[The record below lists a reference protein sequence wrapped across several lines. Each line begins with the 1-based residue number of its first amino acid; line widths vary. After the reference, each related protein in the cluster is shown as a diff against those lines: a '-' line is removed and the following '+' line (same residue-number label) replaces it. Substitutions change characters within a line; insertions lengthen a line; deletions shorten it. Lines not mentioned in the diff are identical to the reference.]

1 MKRLKE
7 IVVDEYIKA
16 INEMPSGC
24 DGCHWPGDEGK
35 EDDKKDKEVL
45 LSKKVEEGKLLR
57 WKIFVKE
64 TEAFIE
70 DVKKLVD
77 FIKPY
82 IVKAVDKV
90 KEIYGKVKAKI
101 QK

>member
-1 MKRLKE
+1 MTDTPELKE
-7 IVVDEYIKA
+7 ETPKLITREEYIADIK
-16 INEMPSGC
+16 I
-24 DGCHWPGDEGK
+24 
-35 EDDKKDKEVL
+35 
-45 LSKKVEEGKLLR
+45 R
-57 WKIFVKE
+57 WKLFVKE

-90 KEIYGKVKAKI
+90 KEIYGSLKARFK
-101 QK
+101 K

>member
-1 MKRLKE
+1 MTDTPELKE
-7 IVVDEYIKA
+7 ETPKLITREEYIADIK
-16 INEMPSGC
+16 I
-24 DGCHWPGDEGK
+24 
-35 EDDKKDKEVL
+35 
-45 LSKKVEEGKLLR
+45 R
-57 WKIFVKE
+57 WKLFVKE

-90 KEIYGKVKAKI
+90 KELYGSLKARFK
-101 QK
+101 K

>member
-1 MKRLKE
+1 MTDTPELKE
-7 IVVDEYIKA
+7 ETTKLITREEYITDIKA
-16 INEMPSGC
+16 
-24 DGCHWPGDEGK
+24 
-35 EDDKKDKEVL
+35 
-45 LSKKVEEGKLLR
+45 R

-82 IVKAVDKV
+82 VVKVVDKV
-90 KEIYGKVKAKI
+90 KEIYGSLKARFK
-101 QK
+101 K

>member
-1 MKRLKE
+1 MTDTPELKE
-7 IVVDEYIKA
+7 ETPKLISREEYIADIKT
-16 INEMPSGC
+16 
-24 DGCHWPGDEGK
+24 
-35 EDDKKDKEVL
+35 
-45 LSKKVEEGKLLR
+45 R

-82 IVKAVDKV
+82 VVKAVDKV
-90 KEIYGKVKAKI
+90 KELYSTLKTKFK
-101 QK
+101 K

>member
-1 MKRLKE
+1 MTNTPELKE
-7 IVVDEYIKA
+7 ETPKLISREEYITDIKA
-16 INEMPSGC
+16 
-24 DGCHWPGDEGK
+24 
-35 EDDKKDKEVL
+35 
-45 LSKKVEEGKLLR
+45 R

-64 TEAFIE
+64 TEAFIA

-82 IVKAVDKV
+82 VVKSVDKV